1 MPCVHLLILRLPAG
15 YFVLCSVPE
24 GVRKDRI
31 RVIRR
36 DKRTPGGSG
45 REKSSKDVQQKTAPP
60 QDRRKQHSNSGTGGA
75 AGKTSVPGIPPEQV
89 PVILLFQNDPVQIV
103 RKPKVTILAVILVAN
118 VLIGLNCCFARYS
131 SSSRGP
137 SPRCCAPARS

>member
-1 MPCVHLLILRLPAG
+1 M
-15 YFVLCSVPE
+15 CSVPK

-36 DKRTPGGSG
+36 EKRTPGSSG
-45 REKSSKDVQQKTAPP
+45 REKTSKDVQQKTAPP
-60 QDRRKQHSNSGTGGA
+60 QDRRKQHSNSGTDGA
-75 AGKTSVPGIPPEQV
+75 AGRTSVPGIPPEQV
-89 PVILLFQNDPVQIV
+89 PIILFFQNNPILIV
-103 RKPKVTILAVILVAN
+103 RKPKFSFLAVILVEN
-118 VLIGLNCCFARYS
+118 VLIGLNSRFARYS